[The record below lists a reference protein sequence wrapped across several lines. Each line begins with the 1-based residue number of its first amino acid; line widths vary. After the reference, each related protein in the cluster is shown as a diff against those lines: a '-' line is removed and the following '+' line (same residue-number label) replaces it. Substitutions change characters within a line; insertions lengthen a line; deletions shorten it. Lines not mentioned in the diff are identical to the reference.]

1 MVGSAGPPSVQD
13 GDPPAGPHIR
23 ILVADDDSD
32 TVISTAKLFEF
43 NGHVTQ
49 TAVSG
54 LQALDHFAAFRPDL
68 MLLDIQM
75 PGMTG
80 IEVAQTVRDMRLM
93 KPPVLAAVSGHSLPY
108 HKRQC
113 AEAGFDHYLVKP
125 VPLIE
130 YEELVQF
137 VTRASRARET
147 FLSTRAAHKAAV
159 YAFNWSQ
166 LDFCSLILDCIPNE
180 RRDQIKKSR
189 LEKVKR
195 TLASVDAWLEGDF
208 DAKEEQKYRIQL
220 MLAELE
226 SRLYVIES
234 LLPSF

>member
-1 MVGSAGPPSVQD
+1 MVGSAGLPSVHD
-13 GDPPAGPHIR
+13 GDSPARPHIR
-23 ILVADDDSD
+23 VLVVDDDTD
-32 TVISTAKLFEF
+32 TAVSTAKLFEF

-54 LQALDHFAAFRPDL
+54 PRALEHIVPFRPDL
-68 MLLDIQM
+68 VLLDIQM
-75 PGMTG
+75 RGMTG
-80 IEVAQTVRDMRLM
+80 IEVAQTVRDMRLI

-137 VTRASRARET
+137 VTQASRARET

-166 LDFCSLILDCIPNE
+166 LDFCSLILDCVPHE
-180 RRDQIKKSR
+180 RREQIKQAR

-195 TLASVDAWLEGDF
+195 TLAAVDAWLEGDF
-208 DAKEEQKYRIQL
+208 DAEEEQKYRIQL
-220 MLAELE
+220 LLAELG
-226 SRLYVIES
+226 SRLYVIERT
-234 LLPSF
+234 L